1 MKNVKNELL
10 KINIDLTSK
19 MTKNAIIPYS
29 ENIIKKYYKFI
40 GGIIMK
46 LVTKQKIASLILA
59 GAIVTPIASPLLS
72 QSTSRVYALEYKNLL
87 NQKQE
92 NQESLKMVILS
103 DIHIF
108 PEEYLGNEGPNYQDY
123 VNGDRKMLK
132 ESERILESNIQRI
145 LESDAEIVLVPGDL
159 TKDSEKLG
167 HEIVA
172 KQLKRLEDAGKKVF
186 VTNGNHDINAKDAER
201 FEAVSGDVN
210 DDDRTDKVV
219 QLDGATRDE
228 FETIYEELGFNELET
243 IAQHEDSTS
252 YVAQLKPGY
261 RLIVMDTGIYGDS
274 RYDQSTSG
282 TLNRDGRLEW
292 ALNQIEEAKA
302 SGDVVI
308 GMAHHGFVE
317 HFDGQGT
324 VFAPYLVENYETV
337 ANQLAD
343 AGMEYV
349 FTGHF
354 HAQDIVTKT
363 TPSGNKMMDIMTGS
377 SVSYPSPLR
386 FVEIDKD
393 LDKIHITTE
402 RTDSIEGIENFEAY
416 GKETMTKGV
425 PGMVAS
431 LVEDMLLGLIDGVFP
446 NADTQELT
454 LAVKEGIVEYLKE
467 SEAVEELNN
476 EEVKKETNEIK
487 EEATEEE
494 EANQEDVKEEAIEE
508 EEVNREDI
516 KEEAIEEVEE
526 KQEDVSEEV
535 VDEVERKQE
544 EVNQETEVEE
554 ISQEVEEIEGSVV
567 ETNNEKEEKADE
579 VDKTVDNSLNSR
591 STVSVEIDGLGTIK
605 FDVAKVKQYVKD
617 VCEGLKTV
625 EIDTSTAQDYKL
637 MDAITECLL
646 QVYAGDEDYSQNMKT
661 LKSELE
667 STNMV
672 RDALVKVLVDNKAS
686 IGKITLT
693 TPGGWFP
700 LEVQGLIL
708 TTSALNSILGDATTS
723 DESLSAVI
731 GGAFAGL
738 LHGILSDDTPDNNTA
753 YIKNRVVDFDL
764 SAKLIEAKAIKEGN
778 YSTETFDNLKEAI
791 ENASKVILSETATDE
806 EIKLAIDELNTAID
820 GLEEND
826 EDEVE
831 PDTGVDGEE
840 DEVEPDTGVD
850 GEEDEVEP
858 DTGVDGEE
866 GEVEPDTGVDGEEDE
881 VEPGTGVDGE
891 EDKLESD
898 TGVDNIDS
906 DNDVDDNNNN
916 KNPQTSDSTSLI
928 SYLGLGLAGIAGIF
942 GVRRKR

>member
-1 MKNVKNELL
+1 
-10 KINIDLTSK
+10 
-19 MTKNAIIPYS
+19 
-29 ENIIKKYYKFI
+29 
-40 GGIIMK
+40 MK

-476 EEVKKETNEIK
+476 EEANQEDVK

-508 EEVNREDI
+508 E
-516 KEEAIEEVEE
+516 EE

-567 ETNNEKEEKADE
+567 EANNEKEEKADE

-820 GLEEND
+820 GLEENG

>member
-1 MKNVKNELL
+1 
-10 KINIDLTSK
+10 
-19 MTKNAIIPYS
+19 
-29 ENIIKKYYKFI
+29 
-40 GGIIMK
+40 
-46 LVTKQKIASLILA
+46 
-59 GAIVTPIASPLLS
+59 
-72 QSTSRVYALEYKNLL
+72 
-87 NQKQE
+87 
-92 NQESLKMVILS
+92 
-103 DIHIF
+103 
-108 PEEYLGNEGPNYQDY
+108 
-123 VNGDRKMLK
+123 
-132 ESERILESNIQRI
+132 
-145 LESDAEIVLVPGDL
+145 
-159 TKDSEKLG
+159 
-167 HEIVA
+167 
-172 KQLKRLEDAGKKVF
+172 
-186 VTNGNHDINAKDAER
+186 
-201 FEAVSGDVN
+201 
-210 DDDRTDKVV
+210 
-219 QLDGATRDE
+219 
-228 FETIYEELGFNELET
+228 
-243 IAQHEDSTS
+243 
-252 YVAQLKPGY
+252 
-261 RLIVMDTGIYGDS
+261 MDTGIYGDS
-274 RYDQSTSG
+274 RYDQSTSV

-302 SGDVVI
+302 AGDVVI

-467 SEAVEELNN
+467 SEAVEELKNESAEELNN
-476 EEVKKETNEIK
+476 

-494 EANQEDVKEEAIEE
+494 EANQEDVKEEATEE
-508 EEVNREDI
+508 E
-516 KEEAIEEVEE
+516 EE

-840 DEVEPDTGVD
+840 D
-850 GEEDEVEP
+850 
-858 DTGVDGEE
+858 
-866 GEVEPDTGVDGEEDE
+866 
-881 VEPGTGVDGE
+881 
-891 EDKLESD
+891 KLESD

>member
-1 MKNVKNELL
+1 
-10 KINIDLTSK
+10 
-19 MTKNAIIPYS
+19 
-29 ENIIKKYYKFI
+29 
-40 GGIIMK
+40 MK

-302 SGDVVI
+302 AGDVVI

-516 KEEAIEEVEE
+516 KEEATEEVEE

-535 VDEVERKQE
+535 VDEIERKQE

-840 DEVEPDTGVD
+840 DEVEP
-850 GEEDEVEP
+850 
-858 DTGVDGEE
+858 
-866 GEVEPDTGVDGEEDE
+866 
-881 VEPGTGVDGE
+881 GTGVDGE

>member
-19 MTKNAIIPYS
+19 MTKNAIILYS

-494 EANQEDVKEEAIEE
+494 EANQEDVKEEATEEEEANQEDVKEEAIEE

-840 DEVEPDTGVD
+840 DEVEP
-850 GEEDEVEP
+850 
-858 DTGVDGEE
+858 
-866 GEVEPDTGVDGEEDE
+866 
-881 VEPGTGVDGE
+881 GTGVDGE

>member
-1 MKNVKNELL
+1 
-10 KINIDLTSK
+10 
-19 MTKNAIIPYS
+19 
-29 ENIIKKYYKFI
+29 
-40 GGIIMK
+40 MK
-46 LVTKQKIASLILA
+46 LSTKKKITSLVLA
-59 GAIVTPIASPLLS
+59 GAIVAPVAAPPLIS

-87 NQKQE
+87 NKKQE

-145 LESDAEIVLVPGDL
+145 LESDAEVVLVAGDL

-302 SGDVVI
+302 AGDVVI

-454 LAVKEGIVEYLKE
+454 LAVKEGIIEYLQE
-467 SEAVEELNN
+467 SEEVQELNN
-476 EEVKKETNEIK
+476 EGL
-487 EEATEEE
+487 EEETEEE
-494 EANQEDVKEEAIEE
+494 TQEEIEEEIEEETQEDVNIEDVQDDDNNEVENAVEDMDSEEVIQDEVAKEETEEKNKEIEE
-508 EEVNREDI
+508 SEE
-516 KEEAIEEVEE
+516 
-526 KQEDVSEEV
+526 SEEV
-535 VDEVERKQE
+535 VV
-544 EVNQETEVEE
+544 
-554 ISQEVEEIEGSVV
+554 
-567 ETNNEKEEKADE
+567 EKEETEEKGEKSA
-579 VDKTVDNSLNSR
+579 KTVDNSLNTR
-591 STVSVEIDGLGTIK
+591 STVSVDIDGLGTIK
-605 FDVAKVKQYVKD
+605 FDVDKVKQYVKD

-625 EIDTSTAQDYKL
+625 EIDTSIAQDYKL

-646 QVYAGDEDYSQNMKT
+646 QVYGGDEDYSQDMKT

-708 TTSALNSILGDATTS
+708 TTSALNSILGDATTNT
-723 DESLSAVI
+723 ESVSAVI
-731 GGAFAGL
+731 GGAFADL
-738 LHGILSDDTPDNNTA
+738 LYGILSDDTPDNNVA
-753 YIKNRVVDFDL
+753 YIKNRLVNFDL
-764 SAKLIEAKAIKEGN
+764 SAKLNEAKAIKEGN
-778 YSTETFDNLKEAI
+778 YSTETFDKLNNAI
-791 ENASKVILSETATDE
+791 ENASKVILSETSTDE
-806 EIKLAIDELNTAID
+806 EITSAIDELNTAID
-820 GLEEND
+820 GLEEKE
-826 EDEVE
+826 EDKVD
-831 PDTGVDGEE
+831 PDTD
-840 DEVEPDTGVD
+840 
-850 GEEDEVEP
+850 
-858 DTGVDGEE
+858 
-866 GEVEPDTGVDGEEDE
+866 
-881 VEPGTGVDGE
+881 VDGE
-891 EDKLESD
+891 EDKVDPD
-898 TGVDNIDS
+898 TDVDGEEDKVDPDTDVDS
-906 DNDVDDNNNN
+906 DIDENT
-916 KNPQTSDSTSLI
+916 KNPQTSDSASLI

-942 GVRRKR
+942 GVRRKK

>member
-1 MKNVKNELL
+1 
-10 KINIDLTSK
+10 
-19 MTKNAIIPYS
+19 
-29 ENIIKKYYKFI
+29 
-40 GGIIMK
+40 MK

-302 SGDVVI
+302 AGDVVI

-516 KEEAIEEVEE
+516 KEEATEEVEE

-840 DEVEPDTGVD
+840 D
-850 GEEDEVEP
+850 
-858 DTGVDGEE
+858 
-866 GEVEPDTGVDGEEDE
+866 
-881 VEPGTGVDGE
+881 
-891 EDKLESD
+891 KLESD

>member
-1 MKNVKNELL
+1 
-10 KINIDLTSK
+10 
-19 MTKNAIIPYS
+19 
-29 ENIIKKYYKFI
+29 
-40 GGIIMK
+40 MK

-302 SGDVVI
+302 AGDVVI

-516 KEEAIEEVEE
+516 KEEATEEVEE
-526 KQEDVSEEV
+526 KQDDVSEEV

-840 DEVEPDTGVD
+840 DEVEP
-850 GEEDEVEP
+850 
-858 DTGVDGEE
+858 
-866 GEVEPDTGVDGEEDE
+866 
-881 VEPGTGVDGE
+881 GTGVDGE